1 MSNSTQLRTDS
12 IRWFIAT
19 IAWKRILLLWLLVL
33 LLSGCAGISSQASG
47 PLETSKVS
55 DEGKKTQLESTGVS
69 KSCPVTRQ
77 PELAFI
83 PPEPY
88 KAGSPVEELFWY
100 GSPALWTLLP
110 YDGAWRELPYNEE
123 SGYTNKVLFWR
134 DGYDPAFEPQPE
146 LTLRGVR
153 LDGSGESFTT
163 SETTH
168 AMAADIGSAMLVG
181 VDIPAPGC
189 WQFTASYKGEDL
201 SFTLLVQP

>member
-1 MSNSTQLRTDS
+1 MSWKN
-12 IRWFIAT
+12 T
-19 IAWKRILLLWLLVL
+19 IWLNILAWLLA
-33 LLSGCAGISSQASG
+33 GCMGLTSRGSG
-47 PLETSKVS
+47 PLTAELPQSEAAEIQGQSTALSKACS
-55 DEGKKTQLESTGVS
+55 
-69 KSCPVTRQ
+69 VTM
-77 PELAFI
+77 PPMPAFI

-88 KAGSPVEELFWY
+88 NAGSPVKELFWY